1 MADGWIGFGRR
12 GIWFEGEEDSA
23 SFLKKRGKKLLIFGG
38 LGMSGGSANEGGGV
52 FSVFFIQNLRARSP
66 PFAAG
71 QGVDGR
77 FRGHDDEGM
86 GGFGDIVANAH
97 NK

>member
-1 MADGWIGFGRR
+1 M
-12 GIWFEGEEDSA
+12 
-23 SFLKKRGKKLLIFGG
+23 K
-38 LGMSGGSANEGGGV
+38 GGGV

-86 GGFGDIVANAH
+86 GGFGDIVAKAH